1 MYRHNLGVGKYT
13 LNGPVYGFKKIFG
26 RINKQPESPII
37 IRALGTGPMWNRRG
51 SKSLH
56 CVPFYTF

>member
-37 IRALGTGPMWNRRG
+37 IRALGTGPM
-51 SKSLH
+51 
-56 CVPFYTF
+56 